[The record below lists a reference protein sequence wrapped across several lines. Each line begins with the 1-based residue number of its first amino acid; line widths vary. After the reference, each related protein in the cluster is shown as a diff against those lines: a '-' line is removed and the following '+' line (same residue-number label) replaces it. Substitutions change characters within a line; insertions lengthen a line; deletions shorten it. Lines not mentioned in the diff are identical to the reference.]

1 MVMGKL
7 LLNKVKT
14 ATKNRV
20 RQVLIRAAPMH
31 PMYGSVFGFQEPVLR
46 GLSIQA
52 LTVGYALHLS
62 RA

>member
-31 PMYGSVFGFQEPVLR
+31 PMYG
-46 GLSIQA
+46 
-52 LTVGYALHLS
+52 
-62 RA
+62 